1 LTENSTKKVTTVD
14 LITKGSLIAVLISV
28 PTLIAFFGVW
38 VITNDLISGAIAGLI
53 TNFIALGISFKIVNK
68 KFTKKSKNDFEL

>member
-1 LTENSTKKVTTVD
+1 LTENPPKKITTMV

-38 VITNDLISGAIAGLI
+38 IITDDLISGAVTGLI
-53 TNFIALGISFKIVNK
+53 TNFIALGISFKIVNNKFAK
-68 KFTKKSKNDFEL
+68 KPKDDFEL

>member
-1 LTENSTKKVTTVD
+1 MD

-38 VITNDLISGAIAGLI
+38 TMTGDLISGAVTGLI
-53 TNFIALGISFKIVNK
+53 ANFIALGISFKIVNK
-68 KFTKKSKNDFEL
+68 KFIKQAKNDFEL

>member
-1 LTENSTKKVTTVD
+1 MTENSTKKITTKD
-14 LITKGSLIAVLISV
+14 LIAKGSLIAVLISV
-28 PTLIAFFGVW
+28 PTLIVFFGVW
-38 VITNDLISGAIAGLI
+38 TITNDLIFGAVAGLI

>member
-1 LTENSTKKVTTVD
+1 MTENSTKKITTKD
-14 LITKGSLIAVLISV
+14 LIAKGSLIAVLISV

-38 VITNDLISGAIAGLI
+38 NITGDLISGAVTGLI

-68 KFTKKSKNDFEL
+68 KFTKKQKDDFEL

>member
-1 LTENSTKKVTTVD
+1 MTENSTKKVTTVD

-38 VITNDLISGAIAGLI
+38 VITNDLISGAVAGLI

-68 KFTKKSKNDFEL
+68 KFTKKPKDDFEL